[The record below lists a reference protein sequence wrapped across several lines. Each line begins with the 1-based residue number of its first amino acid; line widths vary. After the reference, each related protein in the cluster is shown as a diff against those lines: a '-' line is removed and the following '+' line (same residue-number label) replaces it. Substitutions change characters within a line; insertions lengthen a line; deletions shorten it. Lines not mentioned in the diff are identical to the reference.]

1 MLEHVAL
8 CLLPVLSASPLA
20 ACASPAAPSAPVSR
34 APVPS
39 AVVLGPPCLCFPL
52 QYRGGPMIPELT
64 VGRAGW
70 DAARLSKETL
80 AVALTS
86 DDAFARAEVL
96 RRALLSVRAL
106 DVSETKTSQAWC
118 KTLITELETNLQREA
133 QLAPL
138 SRTELAPAAEVSAAQ
153 VARGRGLVTALAGVV
168 RVEQHPAHGGLV
180 VWHDARQA
188 GPAALAATAAYASEA
203 RTSAPSARGHALAAL
218 SLGYAREALG
228 QLGIERRG
236 DGGVG
241 MAAMAA
247 ALEPRDAAI
256 QLVAGMIAFDGDSLA
271 CARYGRKALELGRAD
286 ELVAKNLLRV
296 LGHFYGSDTLAEL
309 EAAFEKRIARG

>member
-8 CLLPVLSASPLA
+8 CLLSALPAAPLSASATPVGPLV
-20 ACASPAAPSAPVSR
+20 PVL
-34 APVPS
+34 AT
-39 AVVLGPPCLCFPL
+39 AVLGPPCLCFPL
-52 QYRGGPMIPELT
+52 QYRGGPMIPEQAL
-64 VGRAGW
+64 GHAGW

-80 AVALTS
+80 AVALSS
-86 DDAFARAEVL
+86 DDAFARAEAL

-106 DVSETKTSQAWC
+106 DVSETRTRQDWC
-118 KTLITELETNLQREA
+118 KALIAELETNLQREA

-138 SRTELAPAAEVSAAQ
+138 SRTELAPAADVTAAQ
-153 VARGRGLVTALAGVV
+153 VASGRGLVAALAGVA
-168 RVEQHPAHGGLV
+168 RVEVHASHGGLV
-180 VWHDARQA
+180 VWHDTAQA
-188 GPAALAATAAYASEA
+188 GPAAVAATAAYASEA

-218 SLGYAREALG
+218 SLGYAREAIG

-236 DGGVG
+236 DEGAG
-241 MAAMAA
+241 MAAKAA

-256 QLVAGMIAFDGDSLA
+256 QLVAGMIVFDGDSLA
-271 CARYGRKALELGRAD
+271 CARYGRKALELGRAH
-286 ELVAKNLLRV
+286 ELVAKNLVQV